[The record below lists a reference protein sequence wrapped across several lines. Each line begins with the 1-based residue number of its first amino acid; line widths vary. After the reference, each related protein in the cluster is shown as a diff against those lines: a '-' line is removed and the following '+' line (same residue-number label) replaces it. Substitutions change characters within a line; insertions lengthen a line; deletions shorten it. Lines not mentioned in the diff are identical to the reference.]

1 MNTHQK
7 SNSKSYGLSVFLP
20 AFNDEDSIAM
30 LIHEA
35 MEAALRITNNY
46 EVVVVNDGSSDGTA
60 TVLNDLASRE
70 PRLRVIHH
78 PRNLGYGGALRSGFK
93 SATKDLI
100 FYTDGDGQYDV
111 REMASLIPLMLE
123 DVDVVNGYKIKR
135 SDNRRRIVLGTIYK
149 FLARRMFG
157 LPIRDVDCDFRLM
170 RREAIQSLTLTS
182 TSGVICT
189 EMVYKLSKAGYRFAE
204 TPVHHYPRLHGQSQ
218 FFTLRRVAKTGCDF
232 FRLWLKLVVFSNQSR
247 AEAKSEKRRHQSE
260 HHQKDSAN
268 GLIDQRG
275 APPDRQHDEERNHDG
290 HIAGLAF
297 ERDGR

>member
-7 SNSKSYGLSVFLP
+7 SNSGSYGLSVFFP

-35 MEAALRITNNY
+35 MEVALRITNDY
-46 EVVVVNDGSSDGTA
+46 EVIVVNDGSSDGTA

-78 PRNLGYGGALRSGFK
+78 ARNRGYGGALRSGFE

-111 REMASLIPLMLE
+111 REMANLVPLMVE
-123 DVDVVNGYKIKR
+123 DVEVVNGYKIKR
-135 SDNRRRIVLGTIYK
+135 SDNRRRIVMGAVYK
-149 FLARRMFG
+149 FLARWMFG

-170 RREAIQSLTLTS
+170 RREAVQSLTLTS

-189 EMVYKLSKAGYRFAE
+189 EMVYKLSRAGRRFAE

-218 FFTLRRVAKTGCDF
+218 FFTLRRVAKTGYDF
-232 FRLWLKLVVFSNQSR
+232 FKLWLKLVIFSNQSR
-247 AEAKSEKRRHQSE
+247 TEAESEKRRHQSE

-268 GLIDQRG
+268 GLIDQRR
-275 APPDRQHDEERNHDG
+275 APPDRQHDEERKHDG
-290 HIAGLAF
+290 HVSGLAF
-297 ERDGR
+297 DRDGG

>member
-1 MNTHQK
+1 MNTHHK
-7 SNSKSYGLSVFLP
+7 SNSKSYGLSVFFP
-20 AFNDEDSIAM
+20 AFNDEDSIAT
-30 LIHEA
+30 LVHEA
-35 MEAALRITNNY
+35 MDAALRITNDY

-78 PRNLGYGGALRSGFK
+78 PRNLGYGGALRSGFE

-111 REMASLIPLMLE
+111 REMASLVPLMVE
-123 DVDVVNGYKIKR
+123 DVDVVNGYKIRR
-135 SDNRRRIVLGTIYK
+135 SDSRRRIVLGAIYK

-170 RREAIQSLTLTS
+170 RREAVQSLKLTS

-189 EMVYKLSKAGYRFAE
+189 EMIYKLSKAGYRFAE
-204 TPVHHYPRLHGQSQ
+204 TPVNHYPRLHGQSQ
-218 FFTLRRVAKTGCDF
+218 FFTLRRVTKTGCDF
-232 FRLWLKLVVFSNQSR
+232 FRLWLKLVVFSNQGR
-247 AEAKSEKRRHQSE
+247 TEAKSEKRRHQGE
-260 HHQKDSAN
+260 HHQKDGAD
-268 GLIDQRG
+268 GLIDQHG
-275 APPDRQHDEERNHDG
+275 APPNRQHDEERKHDG